1 MGDNTMKVE
10 VSNGEIVDK
19 LTILWIKE
27 EKIADEEKL
36 LNVRNEISELSSCLA
51 KMDLTETSDDVIR
64 LHEVNLSLWDIED
77 RIREK
82 ENEKDFGED
91 FISLARSVY
100 VINDSRA
107 KIKKQINITTGSD
120 LVEEKSYE
128 EYSQ

>member
-1 MGDNTMKVE
+1 MKVE